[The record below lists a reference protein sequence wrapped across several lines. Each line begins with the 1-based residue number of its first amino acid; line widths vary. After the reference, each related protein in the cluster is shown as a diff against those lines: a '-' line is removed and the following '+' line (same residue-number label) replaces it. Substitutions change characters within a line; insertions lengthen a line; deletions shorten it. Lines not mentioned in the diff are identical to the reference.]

1 MCLKFQKTSYM
12 HMAGETLLLPYAKVS
27 TLLHSHVDGVAV
39 C

>member
-1 MCLKFQKTSYM
+1 M

-27 TLLHSHVDGVAV
+27 TLPHSHMDGAAV